1 MRRADKGAGEECCA
15 FEKKAVMKDLELPG
29 AFEPPLEGI
38 TVAASGLSRG
48 SKKKKGFWPKDIL
61 SGYSLGPKIPLQV
74 GPQNTCHTHTQS
86 STEQSKSFVQ
96 SSLPPPPPGT
106 SNPRLTPGV
115 GAVGVGGNFY
125 RPLRVESETGRAAK
139 PGEAFS
145 LPA

>member
-1 MRRADKGAGEECCA
+1 MLLKRRQ
-15 FEKKAVMKDLELPG
+15 AVMKDLELPG

-48 SKKKKGFWPKDIL
+48 SKKEEFWPKDIL
-61 SGYSLGPKIPLQV
+61 SGYSLGPKIPLQI

-86 STEQSKSFVQ
+86 STEQSKDFVQ
-96 SSLPPPPPGT
+96 SSLPSPPPGT

-139 PGEAFS
+139 QGEALS